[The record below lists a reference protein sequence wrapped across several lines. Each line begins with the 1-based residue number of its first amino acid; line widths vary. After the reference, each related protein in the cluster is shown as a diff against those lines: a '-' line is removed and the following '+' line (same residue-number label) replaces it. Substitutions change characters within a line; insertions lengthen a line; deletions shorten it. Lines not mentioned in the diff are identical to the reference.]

1 MTQNNPFLKVKT
13 RSIVFW
19 LIVAVPLS
27 LFLVG
32 IIGGLVSLI
41 YQPSDL
47 KINFKDPLFSTIAF
61 SVLIYFLVI
70 IWFLYYQKRS
80 QLKLKFIFGELPP
93 VKQCLYWMLLVIP
106 ILFFSMG
113 AGQVIYYLVSLVD
126 PKLVKSLIE
135 QRLFI
140 TAKETNY
147 PLIYNGIQFV
157 SIVILAPLLEEV
169 LFRGIILQR
178 WSVKWSVVSGIILS
192 SLFFGLLHFNVLGLF
207 NFGLVMALLY
217 LRTHSLWLPII
228 LHSLN
233 NLIAVSLDLT
243 AVVFKNGAAFYT
255 VEELQSTWWQGL
267 IAIAL
272 ALPWLIL
279 FWRNNWQ
286 TARRTLPYFANRDR
300 LRVE

>member
-32 IIGGLVSLI
+32 IIGGLVSFI

-243 AVVFKNGAAFYT
+243 AVVYKNGSAFYT

-286 TARRTLPYFANRDR
+286 TARQTLPYFANRDR